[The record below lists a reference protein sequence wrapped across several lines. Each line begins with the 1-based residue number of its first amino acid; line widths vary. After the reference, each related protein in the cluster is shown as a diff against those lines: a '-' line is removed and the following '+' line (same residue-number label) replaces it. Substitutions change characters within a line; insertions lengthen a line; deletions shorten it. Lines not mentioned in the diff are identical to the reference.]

1 MEKEIKSQLEYCL
14 NCKVKPCASKGCPL
28 GNNIPEII
36 YYAKNG
42 KMEEAYFELLKT
54 SILGSVCGRICPHYS
69 QCMGSC
75 IRGIKGESVHI
86 GEIEKF
92 VSDYGLEN
100 KLYEKIN
107 KTNELVGKNIAI
119 IGGGPAG
126 MTCAY
131 FLVMSGANVTIYEKH
146 DKLGGILVHGIP
158 EFRLNQRSCA
168 KNDTVI
174 N

>member
-36 YYAKNG
+36 CYAKNG
-42 KMEEAYFELLKT
+42 KMKEAYFELLKT

-100 KLYEKIN
+100 KIYKEVE
-107 KTNELVGKNIAI
+107 KTNELARKNIAI

-126 MTCAY
+126 ITCAY
-131 FLVMSGANVTIYEKH
+131 FLVMSGASVTIYEKH
-146 DKLGGILVHGIP
+146 DKLGGILEHGIP
-158 EFRLNQRSCA
+158 EFRLNHRSCT
-168 KNDTVI
+168 KNSTII